1 MLRVKDVTFLIAVSP
16 WFYLG
21 VVKLLPRYLA
31 AACNIVFWKMDP
43 QKIGQNLGFLK
54 FRCDHFLP
62 IPDVACST
70 FTVPWWMLSTYP
82 HSASEI
88 ELTLS
93 FIFCLW
99 SEIRYRGEEVGSK
112 KSKLNHLIIC
122 ISIYQLCIVIKRV
135 LEF

>member
-1 MLRVKDVTFLIAVSP
+1 MCASCKGCHFFDSSLSVILLRGCKIITMILGSSMQHWILENGSP
-16 WFYLG
+16 K
-21 VVKLLPRYLA
+21 KLTKLR
-31 AACNIVFWKMDP
+31 IS
-43 QKIGQNLGFLK
+43 
-54 FRCDHFLP
+54 DHFLP
-62 IPDVACST
+62 IPDVACCT